1 MSEMISNSGNG
12 SPPVLATRGLP
23 VISGSHG
30 VLRPHV
36 MASNGQA
43 PQIITAQF
51 VLHAL
56 RQWWK
61 VATPCGL
68 LLAVAGALVVYLM
81 FRPVYE
87 AVAWIKIDDS
97 PPYVAFQS
105 RDDSRR
111 FAQTQMELMRS
122 PLVLGPVVSQP
133 EIARLPELQ
142 KREAPIEWLAR
153 NVKVAPVGQS
163 ELYRVTFQSKNPEGA
178 AKIVN
183 AVVDVYFSMRSRSDS
198 ETKQRVIEL
207 LEEERDRRAKEV
219 EQLRAVVRDLTKQ
232 ANPDATAAKAAAAD
246 PTRTVLAELQ
256 GQMVKAEV
264 ERQMLQ
270 IRLAAWKESI
280 AKQEVQIPEAVIRQA
295 VEQHPAVVLLKTPL
309 MAKQARYKEMVAKLV
324 GGENNEACRRLAEE
338 IKRDEEALESVRKQ
352 TWEEV
357 KKELEEATIARRKD
371 ELAEMETQL
380 ESQRLLEKLLQERYN
395 EQIGKRQQISGESLE
410 LEFKRDELARAEKV
424 FDLIAQR
431 ALQLKTEQRAPER
444 VTLLRRAETPVMP
457 VEMFPVKAVTVVSLA
472 GLLLPFGIAVLWERL
487 ARRVSDSQQVE
498 EHLNVPVLAE
508 IARLPVRTGRSGKSV
523 RQELSVFE
531 ESVDGLRT
539 ALILSEPLKDA
550 RVVAVTSAVNAE
562 GKTSVALQLA
572 VSIARASGDKV
583 ALVDGD
589 MRSPDIHRV
598 LGLPLSPGL
607 AEVLA
612 GECKLEDAI
621 VSTWSNHVH
630 IVPAGRLKLSPH
642 KLLNNGNVKSVLE
655 QLRQS
660 YSYVVIDTPPVLP
673 ASESLVLA
681 RAADVTLV
689 CTMRDVSRVDQVR
702 KSYDRLMATGARP
715 AGIVLNGVPT
725 RQYAYRYGTYAYSRN
740 W

>member
-1 MSEMISNSGNG
+1 MSEMVRNSGNG
-12 SPPVLATRGLP
+12 SPPVLATGGMP
-23 VISGSHG
+23 VLSGHRDI
-30 VLRPHV
+30 LRPHYV
-36 MASNGQA
+36 ASDAQP

-61 VATPCGL
+61 LALPCGL
-68 LLAVAGALVVYLM
+68 LLAGTAALVVYVV
-81 FRPVYE
+81 FRPVYQ
-87 AVAWIKIDDS
+87 AAAWIKIDDS
-97 PPYVAFQS
+97 RPYVAFHLP
-105 RDDSRR
+105 DDSRR

-133 EIARLPELQ
+133 EIARLTEL
-142 KREAPIEWLAR
+142 KNREAPIEWLAR
-153 NVKVAPVGQS
+153 KVKVAPVGQS
-163 ELYRVTFQSKNPEGA
+163 ELYRVTFESKDPEAA

-219 EQLRAVVRDLTKQ
+219 EQLRTVVRDLTKQ
-232 ANPDATAAKAAAAD
+232 ANPEVAQGSAAGAD
-246 PTRTVLAELQ
+246 PTKSVLAELQ
-256 GQMVKAEV
+256 GQMVRAEV

-295 VEQHPAVVLLKTPL
+295 VEQHPAVTLLKTPL

-324 GGENNEACRRLAEE
+324 GGENHEACRRLAEE

-352 TWEEV
+352 AWDEV
-357 KKELEEATIARRKD
+357 KKDMEEATIARRKD
-371 ELAEMETQL
+371 ELAEMEAQL
-380 ESQRLLEKLLQERYN
+380 ESQRLLEKLLQDRYN
-395 EQIGKRQQISGESLE
+395 EQIGKRQQASGESLE

-444 VTLLRRAETPVMP
+444 VTLLQRAETPAMP
-457 VEMFPVKAVTVVSLA
+457 VEMFPLKAMTVASLA
-472 GLLLPFGIAVLWERL
+472 GLFLPFGLAVIWERL

-498 EHLNVPVLAE
+498 EHVRAPVLAE
-508 IARLPVRTGRSGKSV
+508 IARLPVRTGRSGKRIS
-523 RQELSVFE
+523 QELSVFE

-562 GKTSVALQLA
+562 GKTSIALQLA

-598 LGLPLSPGL
+598 LGLSLSPGL
-607 AEVLA
+607 ADVLA

-621 VSTWSNHVH
+621 VGTWSNHVH
-630 IVPAGRLKLSPH
+630 ILPAGRLRISPH

-655 QLRQS
+655 RLRDT

-681 RAADVTLV
+681 RAADITLV

-702 KSYDRLMATGARP
+702 KSYERLMTTGARP
-715 AGIVLNGVPT
+715 VGIILNGVPT
-725 RQYAYRYGTYAYSRN
+725 SHYAYRYGTYAYSRN